1 MQGARGGLSAGLII
15 TLALLPIFCYNETML
30 NLEKSRFIFAA
41 AQSLMPGGV
50 NSPARS
56 FGAVGGKPIV
66 IARGEGAYLYDVD
79 GNKYLDYVQ
88 SWGPMILGHAHPAVV
103 AALEAALKNGTSFG
117 APTEAESE
125 FAQLLI
131 ELVPAL
137 EKIRFVNSGT
147 EATMSAIRLA
157 RGYTGRNKII
167 KFIGNYHG
175 HVDSLLVA
183 AGSSA
188 ATLGV
193 PNSPGVTPGTA
204 QDTILLPY
212 NNIDAVDKAFEEHG
226 KEIAAVIVE
235 PVAGNM
241 GCVVGSSNF
250 LYELRHLTQNNKSLL
265 IFDEV
270 LSGFRA
276 GKAGAGQRFS
286 ITPDLIT
293 LGKVIGGGL
302 PVGAYGGKTEIMDHV
317 LPVGNVFQAG
327 TLSGNP
333 LAMAAGMATIKTL
346 REMQCFN
353 VLERKMAL
361 LAEGLEDEACA
372 ANLSVHV
379 EHIGSMMTLFF
390 LCDDCSGVHHH
401 VLDVTVSGGQV
412 TRSTATSSSG
422 NAYAGKITDWASAS
436 ACDTDRYAKYF
447 WGMLERGFYF
457 PCSQFEA
464 FFMSTAITEAE
475 IEQTIAA
482 ASEVFKTL

>member
-1 MQGARGGLSAGLII
+1 
-15 TLALLPIFCYNETML
+15 ML
-30 NLEKSRFIFAA
+30 NREKSQSIFAS
-41 AQSLMPGGV
+41 AQTLMPGGV

-56 FGAVGGKPIV
+56 FGAVGGEPIV

-79 GNKYLDYVQ
+79 GNRYLDYVQ

-103 AALEAALKNGTSFG
+103 IALKAALKNGTSFG
-117 APTEAESE
+117 APTEAENE
-125 FAQLLI
+125 FAKLLI
-131 ELVPAL
+131 DLVPAL

-147 EATMSAIRLA
+147 EATMSAVRLA

-175 HVDSLLVA
+175 HVDSLLVE

-193 PNSPGVTPGTA
+193 PNSPGVTPGA
-204 QDTILLPY
+204 VQDTILLPY
-212 NNIDAVDKAFEEHG
+212 NNVDAVRKTFQEHG
-226 KEIAAVIVE
+226 NEIAGVIVE

-241 GCVVGSSNF
+241 GCIVGSSNF
-250 LYELRHLTQNNKSLL
+250 LYELRHLTQVNKAVL

-276 GKAGAGQRFS
+276 GKVGAGQRFS
-286 ITPDLIT
+286 ITPDLMT

-302 PVGAYGGKTEIMDHV
+302 PIGAYGGKAEIMDHV
-317 LPVGNVFQAG
+317 LPVGKVFQAG

-346 REMQCFN
+346 IESHNFN
-353 VLERKMAL
+353 ALERKMAL
-361 LAEGLEDEACA
+361 LAEGLEDEARDVSI
-372 ANLSVHV
+372 SVHV
-379 EHIGSMMTLFF
+379 EQIGTMMTLFF
-390 LCDDCSGVHHH
+390 TSADSSGVHQH
-401 VLDVTVSGGQV
+401 VVDVTVSGGQV

-422 NAYAGKITDWASAS
+422 NSYAGAITDWESAS
-436 ACDTDRYAKYF
+436 TCNTDRYGKFF

-464 FFMSTAITEAE
+464 FFMSTEITETE

-482 ASEVFKTL
+482 AGEVFKTL

>member
-1 MQGARGGLSAGLII
+1 
-15 TLALLPIFCYNETML
+15 ML
-30 NLEKSRFIFAA
+30 NQEKSKAIFSEARK
-41 AQSLMPGGV
+41 LMPGGV

-56 FGAVGGKPIV
+56 FGAVGGQPIV
-66 IARGEGAYLYDVD
+66 IARGQGAYLHDVD
-79 GNKYLDYVQ
+79 GNQYLDYVQ

-103 AALEAALKNGTSFG
+103 AAVENALRNGTSFG
-117 APTEAESE
+117 APTEIENELAR
-125 FAQLLI
+125 LLI
-131 ELVPAL
+131 SQIPAV

-147 EATMSAIRLA
+147 EAVMSAIRLA
-157 RGYTGRNKII
+157 RGYTKRNKIV

-193 PNSPGVTPGTA
+193 PNSPGVTPGA
-204 QDTILLPY
+204 VQDTILLQY
-212 NNIDAVDKAFEEHG
+212 NDVDALIKVFEESG
-226 KEIAAVIVE
+226 KEIAGVIVE

-250 LYELRHLTQNNKSLL
+250 LYELRHLTQDNGAVL

-270 LSGFRA
+270 MSCFRA
-276 GKAGAGQRFS
+276 GKGGAGQRFS

-302 PVGAYGGKTEIMDHV
+302 PVGAYGGKAEIMDHI
-317 LPVGNVFQAG
+317 LPSGKIFQAG

-333 LAMAAGMATIKTL
+333 LAMAAGLATINTL
-346 REMQCFN
+346 LESQCFN
-353 VLERKMAL
+353 MLERKMAL
-361 LAEGLEDEACA
+361 LAEGLEDEARTA
-372 ANLSVHV
+372 RIPVYV

-390 LCDDCSGVHHH
+390 LDMEKSKILAQ
-401 VLDVTVSGGQV
+401 VLETTVSGSKV
-412 TRSTATSSSG
+412 VRSTATSSSG
-422 NAYAGKITDWASAS
+422 NSYSGKITDWRSAS
-436 ACDTDRYAKYF
+436 VCDTDRYAKFF

-464 FFMSTAITEAE
+464 FFMSTEITEAE
-475 IEQTIAA
+475 IQKTIYAA
-482 ASEVFKTL
+482 RDVFAMLC

>member
-1 MQGARGGLSAGLII
+1 
-15 TLALLPIFCYNETML
+15 ML
-30 NLEKSRFIFAA
+30 NHEKSRSIFVE
-41 AQSLMPGGV
+41 AQALMPGGV

-56 FGAVGGKPIV
+56 FGAVGGDPIV
-66 IARGEGAYLYDVD
+66 ISRGEGAYLYDVD

-88 SWGPMILGHAHPAVV
+88 SWGPMILGHAHPIVV
-103 AALEAALKNGTSFG
+103 SAIEAAANNGTSFG
-117 APTEAESE
+117 APTEAENE
-125 FAQLLI
+125 FAKILI
-131 ELVPAL
+131 DLVPTL

-157 RGYTGRNKII
+157 RGYTGRNKIV

-175 HVDSLLVA
+175 HVDSLLVE

-193 PNSPGVTPGTA
+193 PNSPGVTPGA
-204 QDTILLPY
+204 VQDTILLPY
-212 NNIDAVDKAFEEHG
+212 NCVEAVRKTFQECAS
-226 KEIAAVIVE
+226 EIAGVIVE

-241 GCVVGSSNF
+241 GCIIGSSNF
-250 LYELRHLTQNNKSLL
+250 LYELRHLTQDNGAVL

-270 LSGFRA
+270 LSGFRV

-286 ITPDLIT
+286 ITPDLMT
-293 LGKVIGGGL
+293 LGKVVGGGL
-302 PVGAYGGKTEIMDHV
+302 PIGAYGGKAEIMDHV
-317 LPVGNVFQAG
+317 LPAGKVFQAG

-333 LAMAAGMATIKTL
+333 LAMAAGMATVQTL
-346 REMQCFN
+346 LEKQCFN

-372 ANLSVHV
+372 ANIPVHI
-379 EHIGSMMTLFF
+379 EQIGSMMTLFF
-390 LCDDCSGVHHH
+390 TSSEGSGIHRH

-422 NAYAGKITDWASAS
+422 NSYAGKITDWESAS
-436 ACDTDRYAKYF
+436 LCDTDRYAKYF

-457 PCSQFEA
+457 PCSQFET
-464 FFMSTAITEAE
+464 FFMSTEITEEE
-475 IEQTIAA
+475 IERTIVAA
-482 ASEVFKTL
+482 REVFKML